1 MKDPDQG
8 MSDHHNPDKPATG
21 LLRIR
26 RAFFY
31 SVDGLRAAWTGEA
44 AFRQEVALAI
54 ILLPIAA
61 LLPATPTQKAILIA
75 CIMLVLIV
83 ELLNSAVEACIDRIS
98 LQLHPVAK
106 RAKDIGSAAVLLTLV
121 NLALVW
127 FLVLFELF
135 Y

>member
-1 MKDPDQG
+1 MSENHDPA
-8 MSDHHNPDKPATG
+8 NPATG
-21 LLRIR
+21 LLRIQ

-31 SVDGLRAAWTGEA
+31 SIDGLRAAWAAEA

-98 LQLHPVAK
+98 LELHPLAK
-106 RAKDIGSAAVLLTLV
+106 RAKDIGSAAVLLALTNLV
-121 NLALVW
+121 LVW
-127 FLVLFELF
+127 LLVLVELF
-135 Y
+135 A